1 MYLEVTECGDYDAS
15 CYSGVLGDS
24 EYCMD
29 CGEPTHEDNARWY
42 HDDVFCEDCFYE
54 RYDYCEWTDDY
65 YPHEDMVMVQPQEIY
80 VWRDH
85 ENVIYVEDLDEFW
98 DSDECV
104 YSDKLDKWIPNDQL
118 HDLGYFE
125 CEWTNDIYK
134 EDEWAETVDNE
145 IVAISELKSR
155 GWAKNDDGL
164 WYDLESELSEQ
175 DGLEEDSTEG
185 EK

>member
-1 MYLEVTECGDYDAS
+1 M
-15 CYSGVLGDS
+15 
-24 EYCMD
+24 
-29 CGEPTHEDNARWY
+29 
-42 HDDVFCEDCFYE
+42 
-54 RYDYCEWTDDY
+54 
-65 YPHEDMVMVQPQEIY
+65 
-80 VWRDH
+80 WRDH
-85 ENVIYVEDLDEFW
+85 DNVIYVEDLDEFW

-125 CEWTNDIYK
+125 CEWTCEICK
-134 EDEWAETVDNE
+134 EDEWAETVGNE
-145 IVAISELKSR
+145 IVSVSELKSR

-185 EK
+185 DK